1 MHFYFFHFLQVKPH
15 IIFHSIHLIMPDFWL
30 RFHCHL
36 HLIYKWFVSFL
47 FTSQHIFVRPES
59 SELLTECNVCR
70 LFVLS
75 IASNLSNGW
84 LTANKIAYCFFLWYL
99 NAILLSFNY
108 RYFLRSSH
116 IHLYFYSI
124 HICELLFRCT
134 WLLFCL
140 LISTYSSIV
149 NL

>member
-84 LTANKIAYCFFLWYL
+84 LTANKIAYCFFFVVFKCNFAFIQLSLFSPFISHSPLFLFYSYL
-99 NAILLSFNY
+99 RVTFPLHLAFILFVN
-108 RYFLRSSH
+108 
-116 IHLYFYSI
+116 IHL
-124 HICELLFRCT
+124 
-134 WLLFCL
+134 
-140 LISTYSSIV
+140 
-149 NL
+149 